1 MKTIHIAIVLSL
13 VSLANGVQ
21 TPETEVAHAKPK
33 TLLVTLQLV
42 AASTNKPYKK
52 ASTYVTELGDKSCSG
67 TTFIDLGSG
76 TTPHLWIVEFDLD
89 EASAKFTVSDGSYIR
104 QGSTNGNSYSY
115 PLELVEAN
123 MPRKDGSTYTLYG
136 TNTEK
141 LTICFQEKQAEAQ
154 SEESPATR

>member
-1 MKTIHIAIVLSL
+1 MKTINITIILGL
-13 VSLANGVQ
+13 VSLASGVESSESS
-21 TPETEVAHAKPK
+21 PAPDKPK

-42 AASTNKPYKK
+42 TASNNKPYKK
-52 ASTYVTELGDKSCSG
+52 ASTYVTESGDGSCSG

-76 TTPHLWIVEFDLD
+76 TAPHLWIVEFDLD
-89 EASAKFTVSDGSYIR
+89 KNSARFSVNDASYIR

-123 MPRKDGSTYTLYG
+123 MTRKDGSTYTLYG
-136 TNTEK
+136 TDTEK

-154 SEESPATR
+154 PEELPATR